1 MSDLKYF
8 NPADA
13 VIERIKAK
21 GGWVNTHAHLDR
33 AFSLQQDTF
42 SFTNSYLKEKW
53 SLVDEMKANSSVET
67 IYDRMARALELFIK
81 QGAQAVGTFID
92 VDDVMED
99 KSMIAARRIKEDFGS
114 DIEIRFAN
122 QVLKGVI
129 DPKAREWFDLSS
141 DFVDIIGGLP
151 AKDLGQE
158 EEHLDILMET
168 AKAKGKLVHVHVDQ
182 FNTDEE
188 KETELLARKTIEH
201 GMQGKVSAVHSISV
215 AAHPK
220 KYRYELY
227 DLIKEANMHIISCPT
242 AWIDHNRTERL
253 APSHNSIT
261 PVDEMV
267 PHGINVSFGTDNIN
281 DIYKPFSDGDLWT
294 ELRVMLE
301 SCHYYDVE
309 MLSDIATVNGLKVL
323 GIEK

>member
-1 MSDLKYF
+1 MNLREL
-8 NPADA
+8 
-13 VIERIKAK
+13 VLQRIKEN

-33 AFSLQQDTF
+33 AYSLDEK
-42 SFTNSYLKEKW
+42 SFYYTNSYLKEKW
-53 SLVDEMKANSSVET
+53 HLVDEMKRAATVDI
-67 IYDRMARALELFIK
+67 IYDRMERAVNMFLE
-81 QGAQAVGTFID
+81 QGTQAIGTFID
-92 VDDVMED
+92 VDEVIQDR
-99 KSMIAARRIKEDFGS
+99 SLIAAQKLIDNYGKDIK
-114 DIEIRFAN
+114 IKFAN

-129 DPKAREWFDLSS
+129 DPVAREWFDRSA

-151 AKDLGQE
+151 AKDFGRE
-158 EEHLDILMET
+158 EEHLDILLST
-168 AKAKGKLVHVHVDQ
+168 AKEKNKLVHVHVDQ

-220 KYRYELY
+220 KYRHELY
-227 DLIKEANMHIISCPT
+227 KLMKEADLMVISCPT

-261 PVDEMV
+261 PVDEMIPAGLCV
-267 PHGINVSFGTDNIN
+267 AFGTDNIN

-301 SCHYYDVE
+301 SCHFYDVDN
-309 MLSDIATVNGLKVL
+309 LVQIATKNGLRVL
-323 GIEK
+323 GIE

>member
-1 MSDLKYF
+1 MSKLEYF
-8 NPADA
+8 NPNQA
-13 VIERIKAK
+13 VIDRIMEK

-33 AFSLQQDTF
+33 AYSLQKDSF

-53 SLVDEMKANSSVET
+53 HLVDEMKKNSSVDT
-67 IYDRMARALELFIK
+67 IYDRMAYALENFIK

-99 KSMIAARRIKEDFGS
+99 RSMIAARKIKEDFG
-114 DIEIRFAN
+114 DHIKIRFAN

-129 DPKAREWFDLSS
+129 NEKAREWFDLSS

-151 AKDLGQE
+151 AKDFGQE
-158 EEHLDILMET
+158 EEHLDILMQT
-168 AKAKGKLVHVHVDQ
+168 AKSKNKLVHVHVDQ

-201 GMQGKVSAVHSISV
+201 GMQGKVAAVHSISV

-227 DLIKEANMHIISCPT
+227 ELMREADLHVISCPT

-253 APSHNSIT
+253 APSHNSMT
-261 PVDEMV
+261 PVDELV
-267 PHGINVSFGTDNIN
+267 PQGINVAFGTDNIN

-301 SCHYYDVE
+301 ACHYYDVE
-309 MLSDIATVNGLKVL
+309 KLSDIATVNGLKVL
-323 GIEK
+323 GLG

>member
-1 MSDLKYF
+1 
-8 NPADA
+8 
-13 VIERIKAK
+13 
-21 GGWVNTHAHLDR
+21 
-33 AFSLQQDTF
+33 
-42 SFTNSYLKEKW
+42 
-53 SLVDEMKANSSVET
+53 MKRNSSVET
-67 IYDRMARALELFIK
+67 IYDRMARAIELFLK

-99 KSMIAARRIKEDFGS
+99 KSIIAAQRIKEDFGS
-114 DIEIRFAN
+114 DIQIKFAN

-129 DPKAREWFDLSS
+129 DPKARKWFDMSA

-151 AKDLGQE
+151 AKDFGQE

-168 AKAKGKLVHVHVDQ
+168 AKAKNKLVHVHVDQ

-201 GMQGKVSAVHSISV
+201 GLQGKVTAVHSISV

-227 DLIKEANMHIISCPT
+227 DLMREAQLHVISCPT

-253 APSHNSIT
+253 APSHNSVT
-261 PVDEMV
+261 PVDEMI
-267 PHGINVSFGTDNIN
+267 PHGINVAFGTDNIN

-309 MLSDIATVNGLKVL
+309 KLSDIATVNGLKVL